1 MARTTIGAW
10 FEYFQREFQSRARRD
25 LVLQFETGP
34 ASREDINRL
43 YQELRRE
50 FPSTIYWVAGG
61 DPEHSWNITG
71 WVRLEGRAETVREE
85 LAGWASRHEPLLR
98 VYSVRQRSLWRT
110 A

>member
-34 ASREDINRL
+34 ASKEDVNRL
-43 YQELRRE
+43 YQGLRRE
-50 FPSTIYWVAGG
+50 FPGMIYWVAGG
-61 DPEHSWNITG
+61 DPEHSWKVTAR
-71 WVRLEGRAETVREE
+71 VRLKGRAEIVRQE

-98 VYSVRQRSLWRT
+98 AYSVRQRSLWRT